1 MIHKLYEIKSPDGQS
16 TARVLSSTALPPLKS
31 NKRAG
36 TYTSFD
42 KLRADLSQQTRL
54 CEKSFNLISNI
65 NEQLSPSNGFTLNRL
80 IGSYTTA
87 FSKFLD
93 ILLEKKP
100 NENGKKLLAQK
111 CRIYITGNT
120 STLNMIDEFEQTYE
134 NQNAIWWYTRDGFLF
149 RLLNRTFRQE
159 NIQMIIYLH
168 FFLFDLH
175 QQLTVTYQSSNP
187 RTGIEKYFRGQTME
201 LEEIKKLEKNIFT
214 HRSVTLN
221 SFLST
226 TKDYGMALVYAGSG
240 SYEKDDELQSVV
252 FTINIARS
260 NINSK
265 DTEYADVE
273 HLSYFPSEKETL
285 FAVGSLFEIDT
296 IEYNQNEKIW
306 LITLFSW
313 DEGNYETCCTVTSQL
328 RPTTIDKKIIDA
340 GRLLSEK
347 TVKYNIFALFDL
359 FAKDL
364 IEGQFDAPVT
374 EESFDTVKTLYY
386 DILLETSLIDEFV
399 YNVGVGSLAFMCER
413 FDTAIQ
419 YLLTA
424 LTIENQNQ
432 IKDNE
437 DALILLYDTLGHV
450 HKEKCLY
457 DLALQYDTESV
468 KLVTTEQSLA
478 DLARKMISFIGSI
491 FRIERFIHPLQIRLF
506 SGATWSGDRSHGKG
520 IVDGIGA
527 TIKRLFDN
535 VIRLSS
541 DESFKAAEDLM
552 NKTQPSTNIRLYMY
566 QKEDID
572 SVQGLIPLLITIKG
586 TSKFHEITAKPNG
599 EVFIKNRSDESEA
612 LIKINF

>member
-432 IKDNE
+432 IKDKE
-437 DALILLYDTLGHV
+437 DVLILLYDTLGHV

-457 DLALQYDTESV
+457 NLALQYYTESV

-478 DLARKMISFIGSI
+478 DLASIYKILGNYERALAITSSYTTITRACNKHQDSITNVKEWKTFVDYTAANEYHFSMHHGEIAKEYLEIGKIHAAIPNEISVHNCGEYHLKGYEIPNLPFSVSLDQV
-491 FRIERFIHPLQIRLF
+491 RLQI
-506 SGATWSGDRSHGKG
+506 A
-520 IVDGIGA
+520 
-527 TIKRLFDN
+527 
-535 VIRLSS
+535 
-541 DESFKAAEDLM
+541 
-552 NKTQPSTNIRLYMY
+552 
-566 QKEDID
+566 ID
-572 SVQGLIPLLITIKG
+572 SFQRAIVICAQLQ
-586 TSKFHEITAKPNG
+586 F
-599 EVFIKNRSDESEA
+599 
-612 LIKINF
+612 